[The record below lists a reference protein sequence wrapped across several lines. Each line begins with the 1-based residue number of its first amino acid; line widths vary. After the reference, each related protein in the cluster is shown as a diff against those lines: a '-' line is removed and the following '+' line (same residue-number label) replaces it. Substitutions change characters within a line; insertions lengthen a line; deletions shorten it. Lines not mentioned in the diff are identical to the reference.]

1 LFFYQQTKI
10 DATSDNGDKPQ
21 TVTGDIEF
29 DNITFTY
36 PARQEAPVCFSDF
49 FCPYFMINIDVL
61 FRFLTKY
68 HLKFHQV
75 KQLL

>member
-10 DATSDNGDKPQ
+10 DATSDDGDKPQ

-36 PARQEAPVCFSDF
+36 PARQEAPVCFQIF
-49 FCPYFMINIDVL
+49 FSAFYDQ
-61 FRFLTKY
+61 Y
-68 HLKFHQV
+68 
-75 KQLL
+75 